1 MATSAGTEAAAFYRA
16 REELNPIDVPTAE
29 GILRE
34 AKQIMDRL
42 GIGFHLMSGTL
53 LGAIR
58 DNALIPWDDDMD
70 IGSVIGLDGLT
81 ADSIEQTAEQVASA
95 FRDNGFFAVVE
106 RDDHYLCVG
115 TMKSSTMLS
124 WSCFWV
130 VGDSIFQYPGVRI
143 PVSLYTNLKEIDFVG
158 EKFLVP
164 NPPEEFLR
172 RKYGPEWMTPKKAGY
187 QKDIVQGIPE
197 SSIPGHAGRLR
208 QFLTTH
214 VLRSHATR
222 LRVLDH
228 DGRPVAGAEVVVTGL
243 NRSRTN
249 KQGYATFYLPR
260 DYYYAIVI
268 RFGDHEEVLYEET
281 IGPGKTYVYR
291 AEPSSTAR
299 WFVLTPE

>member
-1 MATSAGTEAAAFYRA
+1 MASNAGANAADFYRA

-34 AKQIMDRL
+34 AKQIMDQL
-42 GIGFHLMSGTL
+42 GIVFHLMSGTL

-70 IGSVIGLDGLT
+70 IGSIIGLDGLGK
-81 ADSIEQTAEQVASA
+81 DSIEQTAEQVAAA

-106 RDDHYLCVG
+106 RDDHYWCVG

-124 WSCFWV
+124 WSCFDI
-130 VGDSIFQYPGVRI
+130 VGDSIFQYPGVRF
-143 PVSLYTNLKEIDFVG
+143 PVSLFTDLKEIDFVG

-172 RKYGPEWMTPKKAGY
+172 LKYGPEWMTPKKAGY

-197 SSIPGHAGRLR
+197 SPVPGHAGRLK
-208 QFLTTH
+208 QFVTTH
-214 VLRSHATR
+214 VMRSHAAR

-228 DGRPVAGAEVVVTGL
+228 EGRPVAGAEVVVTGL

-260 DYYYAIVI
+260 EYYYALVI
-268 RFGDHEEVLYEET
+268 RFGGHEEVLYEEI
-281 IGPGKTYVYR
+281 IGPGKTYVYQ
-291 AEPSSTAR
+291 ADPSSTAR
-299 WFVLTPE
+299 WFVVTLE